1 VRTSSMGRFKCLLF
15 VATCLVLLG
24 IGRNTPASFASTH
37 DAMPAVPAGR
47 MGVPRNSLA
56 SNAFAAHSS
65 NTTLTIVSTVPASPG
80 YVVMTGAGSPPGASN
95 ITTRKSETPAVGARK
110 TTADS
115 ASGPA
120 SNGATLPSSSPL
132 ILYTD
137 VTSGPNSGGEGN
149 NGTYLTI
156 FGAHFGATRGTSTV
170 TINGRAVAQYILW
183 SDTKI
188 GVQVGHVSS
197 GTIVVSVGGLASNTD
212 KTFTVRSGHIWF
224 IGPGVDNSPPESCAT
239 MEAANSYSTPWG
251 LTNYA
256 SHTEGDYDMAK
267 MRTPTVY
274 EACLPEGS
282 TLVFLN
288 GVNYPYF
295 DGNGWHASMTVDDPS
310 ATPSSFLTF
319 MARPGATAILGG
331 EGWSDVG
338 IRNKAVHTSYTVYS
352 GLTLIGGETDG
363 AGGSGLDAY
372 IDDRVVGNTIECP
385 ACSGQAGAM
394 GGATGTVAL
403 GNVLTDV
410 SVDAKYLPH
419 GSGKQYHDVYFQG
432 NGFEFGWN
440 RIYNTAAYNGF
451 QINEDGSKGFYNFTI
466 HDNDIADVNGSGI
479 NLSDIDPSS
488 GYVRVYNN
496 VIHHAGLNVASDG
509 GEGDPHSCIAVK
521 GYGSA
526 TGAGTAEIYNNT
538 MYDCSS
544 YLNINPTTNAACA
557 VLLYPNQ
564 LNVTANLVN
573 NVVYQPAYAGTSTK
587 NVYICAGGPKIG
599 TLSGSNNLWYSEG
612 APRSTAPVTKYGT
625 IANPRFIS
633 TKDYHLQNGSPAV
646 GTGIPHGGLTRDFD
660 GAVRASPPAI
670 GAYEYSESDS
680 VTTPSHA
687 GVAAAPNAVAPF
699 LTHKRVVYLSI
710 ALVSIILIGV
720 GKSWQATLTGG
731 SS

>member
-1 VRTSSMGRFKCLLF
+1 VTTSSMGRFKCLLF
-15 VATCLVLLG
+15 AATQFLLLG
-24 IGRNTPASFASTH
+24 VGHSLPAAFSST
-37 DAMPAVPAGR
+37 DNVIAAGPVGMLGIR
-47 MGVPRNSLA
+47 RNSLA
-56 SNAFAAHSS
+56 INSFARHPPSKTRIIES
-65 NTTLTIVSTVPASPG
+65 TLPASPG
-80 YVVMTGAGSPPGASN
+80 YVVTTGVDNPPGAF
-95 ITTRKSETPAVGARK
+95 TVTKGKSETLAVTARK
-110 TTADS
+110 STIHI
-115 ASGPA
+115 ASDPR
-120 SNGATLPSSSPL
+120 STGAVSRSSVPL
-132 ILYTD
+132 VLYTD
-137 VTSGPNSGGEGN
+137 LTSGPNSGGEGN

-156 FGAHFGATRGTSTV
+156 FGAHFGVTRGSSTV

-188 GVQVGHVSS
+188 GVQIGHVSS
-197 GTIVVSVGGLASNTD
+197 GPIVVSEDGLASNSD
-212 KTFTVRSGHIWF
+212 KIFKVRSGHIWF
-224 IGPGVDNSPPESCAT
+224 IGPGVDNSPPGSCAT
-239 MEAANSYSTPWG
+239 MEAANSYSTPWA

-256 SHTEGDYDMAK
+256 SHTESNYDMAK
-267 MRTPTVY
+267 MRTPTAY

-295 DGNGWHASMTVDDPS
+295 DGNGWHASLTVDDPS
-310 ATPSSFLTF
+310 ATSNSFLTF

-338 IRNKAVHTSYTVYS
+338 IRNKAEHTSYTVYS

-385 ACSGQAGAM
+385 ACAGQAGAM

-403 GNVLTDV
+403 GNVITNV
-410 SVDAKYLPH
+410 SVDAKHLLK
-419 GSGKQYHDVYFQG
+419 GSDKQYHAVYFQG

-440 RIYNTAAYNGF
+440 KIYNTAAYNGF

-488 GYVRVYNN
+488 GYVQVYNN
-496 VIHHAGLNVASDG
+496 IIHHTGLNVASDG

-521 GYGSA
+521 GNGSA

-544 YLNINPTTNAACA
+544 YLDINLTTSAACA
-557 VLLYPNQ
+557 VLVYPNQ
-564 LNVTANLVN
+564 LNVTTNLVN
-573 NVVYQPAYAGTSTK
+573 NIVYQPAYAGTATH
-587 NVYICAGGPKIG
+587 NVYICAGGSKIG

-612 APRSTAPVTKYGT
+612 APRSAGPVMKYGT

-633 TKDYHLQNGSPAV
+633 AKNYHLQHGSPAV
-646 GTGIPHGGLTRDFD
+646 GTGLPRVGLTRDFD
-660 GAVRASPPAI
+660 GALRSRPPAI
-670 GAYEYSESDS
+670 GAYEYSKSDS
-680 VTTPSHA
+680 VAPPSVA
-687 GVAAAPNAVAPF
+687 GVAGVPSEAIPF
-699 LTHKRVVYLSI
+699 LTRKRLVGLSI
-710 ALVSIILIGV
+710 VLASIILIGL
-720 GKSWQATLTGG
+720 GKSWRATLAGR